1 MRPGPIQLD
10 TKTYQRLVR
19 LRREAERDGAYRV
32 AKRLH
37 AVLLNA
43 DGRSSVRIAEILQAP
58 RSKVPEWLANYD
70 RHGEAGL
77 LKGQCLGR
85 PARLSEAQRTRR
97 HH

>member
-1 MRPGPIQLD
+1 MRPGPIQLHP
-10 TKTYQRLVR
+10 KTYQRLVR

-32 AKRLH
+32 VKRLH

-43 DGRSSVRIAEILQAP
+43 DGRSSVRIEEILQAL

-70 RHGEAGL
+70 RHGEEGL
-77 LKGQCLGR
+77 LMGQCSGR
-85 PARLSEAQRTRR
+85 PAHLSEAQRTRR

>member
-10 TKTYQRLVR
+10 PKTYQRLVR

-32 AKRLH
+32 AKRLQ

-70 RHGEAGL
+70 RHGEEGL
-77 LKGQCLGR
+77 LMGQCLGR

>member
-1 MRPGPIQLD
+1 MRPGPIQLHP
-10 TKTYQRLVR
+10 KTYQRLVR
-19 LRREAERDGAYRV
+19 LRREAERDGAYRE
-32 AKRLH
+32 AERLH

-43 DGRSSVRIAEILQAP
+43 DRRSSVRIAEILQAP

-70 RHGEAGL
+70 RHGGEGL
-77 LKGQCLGR
+77 LMGQCLGR